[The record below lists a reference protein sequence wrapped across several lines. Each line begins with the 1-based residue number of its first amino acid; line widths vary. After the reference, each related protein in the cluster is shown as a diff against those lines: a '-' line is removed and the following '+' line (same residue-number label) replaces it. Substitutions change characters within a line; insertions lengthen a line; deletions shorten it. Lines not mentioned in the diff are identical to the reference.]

1 MKQGTIEKVTDL
13 LDSNKREV
21 FESQYKDYIIPKNDI
36 GFHFDY
42 ANNKF
47 VLSNKNWQ
55 ENKGLLIKPYAHKGI
70 SAKLDIAWSYYR
82 RMMTEAPDLLCANL
96 THWLDQVEYNSK
108 GNLIDRK
115 FLIRADKLH
124 DAEYPSAR
132 AFLSNKYLSINNSQ
146 VAPQMVRIL
155 QSNGLTIKS
164 ADITDEKMYIK
175 AINENVVKEATY
187 VGDDVQFGVTISN
200 SEIGVNAIEVKC
212 FIYRLVCTNG
222 MTAPVLDNVYRR
234 KHLGNVLHSDDDLN
248 SSDQQNKVNGIIEE
262 ASTYVDNL
270 TNAQAEES
278 SWVDTYVNE
287 MKQSSMIQVNS
298 IKNVLDYTS
307 KNNPNITFTK
317 EESQMI
323 TNHAYVNSANDTAIR
338 TDWKDAISLYDVAQ
352 GITRTAQDVQSYDRA
367 SLLEEFGY
375 KVMNT
380 NIDRLNA
387 SVFGKVEDTNN
398 KTLVVQR

>member
-1 MKQGTIEKVTDL
+1 M
-13 LDSNKREV
+13 
-21 FESQYKDYIIPKNDI
+21 
-36 GFHFDY
+36 
-42 ANNKF
+42 
-47 VLSNKNWQ
+47 
-55 ENKGLLIKPYAHKGI
+55 
-70 SAKLDIAWSYYR
+70 
-82 RMMTEAPDLLCANL
+82 
-96 THWLDQVEYNSK
+96 
-108 GNLIDRK
+108 
-115 FLIRADKLH
+115 
-124 DAEYPSAR
+124 
-132 AFLSNKYLSINNSQ
+132 
-146 VAPQMVRIL
+146 
-155 QSNGLTIKS
+155 
-164 ADITDEKMYIK
+164 
-175 AINENVVKEATY
+175 
-187 VGDDVQFGVTISN
+187 
-200 SEIGVNAIEVKC
+200 
-212 FIYRLVCTNG
+212 
-222 MTAPVLDNVYRR
+222 
-234 KHLGNVLHSDDDLN
+234 
-248 SSDQQNKVNGIIEE
+248 
-262 ASTYVDNL
+262 